1 MIFKYLTK
9 SFYINLSIIFLIFF
23 LDRASKLYVIYL
35 DKKNLNSKLFSS
47 EFLNIDLIWNEGIA
61 FGLFSFNQNNLGSD
75 IFNSAYLNIVL
86 IWNKGIAFGL
96 FSFNESHLY
105 NILSLI
111 ISIIVV
117 ILVIMSLKSH
127 GFKRYSL
134 LMIVGGALGNLH
146 DRIFFNAVPDF
157 IDFHIGNFHW
167 FIFNV
172 SDIFITLGVISMI
185 VLELADNKTEET
197 K

>member
-1 MIFKYLTK
+1 MILKFLSKN
-9 SFYINLSIIFLIFF
+9 FYISFSIVTLIYF
-23 LDRASKLYVIYL
+23 LDRLSKIYIIQL
-35 DKKNLNSKLFSS
+35 DK
-47 EFLNIDLIWNEGIA
+47 
-61 FGLFSFNQNNLGSD
+61 NNLGSD

-86 IWNKGIAFGL
+86 IWNEGIAFGL
-96 FSFNESHLY
+96 LSFNESYLY
-105 NILSLI
+105 NIISLVIAI
-111 ISIIVV
+111 IIIV
-117 ILVIMSLKSH
+117 LVIMSLKNQ

-185 VLELADNKTEET
+185 VIELMEKDKYDNDKNI
-197 K
+197 

>member
-1 MIFKYLTK
+1 MIFKFLSK
-9 SFYINLSIIFLIFF
+9 KFYISFSIVSLIYF
-23 LDRASKLYVIYL
+23 LDRLSKIYVIQL
-35 DKKNLNSKLFSS
+35 DK
-47 EFLNIDLIWNEGIA
+47 
-61 FGLFSFNQNNLGSD
+61 NNLGSE
-75 IFNSAYLNIVL
+75 IFNSTYLNIVL

-96 FSFNESHLY
+96 LSFNESNLY

-117 ILVIMSLKSH
+117 ILVVMSLKSQ

-157 IDFHIGNFHW
+157 IDFHVGNFHW

-185 VLELADNKTEET
+185 VLELLDNKIEKT

>member
-1 MIFKYLTK
+1 MISKFLSKN
-9 SFYINLSIIFLIFF
+9 FYISFSIVALIYF
-23 LDRASKLYVIYL
+23 LDRISKIYVIQL
-35 DKKNLNSKLFSS
+35 DK
-47 EFLNIDLIWNEGIA
+47 
-61 FGLFSFNQNNLGSD
+61 NNLGSD
-75 IFNSAYLNIVL
+75 IFNSTYLNIVL

-96 FSFNESHLY
+96 LSFNESYLY
-105 NILSLI
+105 NIISLI
-111 ISIIVV
+111 IAIIIIV
-117 ILVIMSLKSH
+117 LVIMSLKSQ

-134 LMIVGGALGNLH
+134 LIIVGGALGNLH

-185 VLELADNKTEET
+185 IVELIDNDKHNHD
-197 K
+197 KNI

>member
-1 MIFKYLTK
+1 MILKFLRKN
-9 SFYINLSIIFLIFF
+9 FYISFSIVALIYF
-23 LDRASKLYVIYL
+23 LDRLTKIYVIQL
-35 DKKNLNSKLFSS
+35 DK
-47 EFLNIDLIWNEGIA
+47 
-61 FGLFSFNQNNLGSD
+61 NNLGSD

-96 FSFNESHLY
+96 FSFDESHLY

-157 IDFHIGNFHW
+157 IDFHVGNFHW

-185 VLELADNKTEET
+185 ILELADNKT
-197 K
+197 KKQNND

>member
-1 MIFKYLTK
+1 MIFKFLSK
-9 SFYINLSIIFLIFF
+9 NFYISFSIVFLIYF
-23 LDRASKLYVIYL
+23 LDRLSKIYVIEL
-35 DKKNLNSKLFSS
+35 DK
-47 EFLNIDLIWNEGIA
+47 
-61 FGLFSFNQNNLGSD
+61 NNLGSD

-96 FSFNESHLY
+96 LSFSESYLY
-105 NILSLI
+105 NFISLVIAI
-111 ISIIVV
+111 IIIV
-117 ILVIMSLKSH
+117 LVIMSLKSQ

-146 DRIFFNAVPDF
+146 DRFFFNAVPDF

-185 VLELADNKTEET
+185 VLELFDNKNE
-197 K
+197 KI

>member
-1 MIFKYLTK
+1 MIFKFLSK
-9 SFYINLSIIFLIFF
+9 NFYINLSIVVLIYF
-23 LDRASKLYVIYL
+23 LDRLSKIYVIQL
-35 DKKNLNSKLFSS
+35 DK
-47 EFLNIDLIWNEGIA
+47 
-61 FGLFSFNQNNLGSD
+61 NNLGSD
-75 IFNSAYLNIVL
+75 IFNSTYLNIEL

-96 FSFNESHLY
+96 LSFNESYLY
-105 NILSLI
+105 NIISLI
-111 ISIIVV
+111 IAIIIIVL
-117 ILVIMSLKSH
+117 IIMSLKNQ

-185 VLELADNKTEET
+185 VLELFDNKT
-197 K
+197 KKFNNDKKY

>member
-1 MIFKYLTK
+1 MIFKFLSK
-9 SFYINLSIIFLIFF
+9 NFYISFSIVALIYF
-23 LDRASKLYVIYL
+23 LDRLSKIYVIQL
-35 DKKNLNSKLFSS
+35 DK
-47 EFLNIDLIWNEGIA
+47 
-61 FGLFSFNQNNLGSD
+61 NNLGSD

-96 FSFNESHLY
+96 LSFNESYLY
-105 NILSLI
+105 NIISLI
-111 ISIIVV
+111 IAIIIIV
-117 ILVIMSLKSH
+117 LVIMSLKSQ

-157 IDFHIGNFHW
+157 IDFHVGNFHW

-185 VLELADNKTEET
+185 ILELLIIK
-197 K
+197 

>member
-1 MIFKYLTK
+1 MIFKFLSK
-9 SFYINLSIIFLIFF
+9 NFYISFSIVSLIYL
-23 LDRASKLYVIYL
+23 LDRMTKIFVIQL
-35 DKKNLNSKLFSS
+35 DK
-47 EFLNIDLIWNEGIA
+47 
-61 FGLFSFNQNNLGSD
+61 NNLGSD

-96 FSFNESHLY
+96 FSFNETHLY

-111 ISIIVV
+111 ISIIIIIV
-117 ILVIMSLKSH
+117 IIMSLRTQ

-134 LMIVGGALGNLH
+134 LMVVGGALGNLY

-157 IDFHIGNFHW
+157 IDFHIGEFHW

-172 SDIFITLGVISMI
+172 ADMFISLGVIFMI
-185 VLELADNKTEET
+185 LYELIDNNKNNDQ
-197 K
+197 KI

>member
-1 MIFKYLTK
+1 MIFKFLSKNFYISISIVALIYFIDRLTK
-9 SFYINLSIIFLIFF
+9 I
-23 LDRASKLYVIYL
+23 YVIQL
-35 DKKNLNSKLFSS
+35 DK
-47 EFLNIDLIWNEGIA
+47 
-61 FGLFSFNQNNLGSD
+61 NNLGSD

-96 FSFNESHLY
+96 FSFNEAYLY

-111 ISIIVV
+111 ISII
-117 ILVIMSLKSH
+117 IIMLVIMSLKSES
-127 GFKRYSL
+127 FKRYSL

-146 DRIFFNAVPDF
+146 DRIFFYAVPDF
-157 IDFHIGNFHW
+157 IDFHVGNFHW

-185 VLELADNKTEET
+185 IFELSDNK
-197 K
+197 KIIK

>member
-1 MIFKYLTK
+1 MIFKFLSK
-9 SFYINLSIIFLIFF
+9 NFYISFSIVALIYF
-23 LDRASKLYVIYL
+23 LDRLTKIYVIQL
-35 DKKNLNSKLFSS
+35 DK
-47 EFLNIDLIWNEGIA
+47 
-61 FGLFSFNQNNLGSD
+61 NNLGSD

-96 FSFNESHLY
+96 LSFNESHLY

-117 ILVIMSLKSH
+117 ILVIMSLKSQ

-134 LMIVGGALGNLH
+134 LMIIGGALGNLY
-146 DRIFFNAVPDF
+146 DRIFSNAVPDF
-157 IDFHIGNFHW
+157 IDFHVGNFHW

-185 VLELADNKTEET
+185 ILEIVDNKTD
-197 K
+197 KYNNDKKY